1 MPVMISLV
9 NSIKSKLHVLINS
22 KRRRITLV
30 PLKSIQIYKKSR
42 LASKKVSLLLFID
55 LISKQNF
62 LFYIKCFIA
71 M

>member
-1 MPVMISLV
+1 MNRNLRV
-9 NSIKSKLHVLINS
+9 NQQQKKKDYAGTIEIHSDLQKSK
-22 KRRRITLV
+22 
-30 PLKSIQIYKKSR
+30 